1 MKKNWRLTLGTWM
14 FYVPFV
20 MFFGAPVMIPL
31 IGLSATQATALVG
44 GIFVAA
50 EVIWFAS
57 IPLLGKEGFKQMKS
71 QAFSLLKPNTGPISR
86 IRHQTG
92 TWMFTVGILSQV
104 GLGVTVMMVY
114 FFVGGKD
121 PEIPIMGLSF
131 EEQALLYVYLQIAAM
146 ACMVASV
153 YVLGADFWERLNH
166 AFEWPE
172 QGKDDSF

>member
-1 MKKNWRLTLGTWM
+1 MPDHNLKSTSMKKNWRLILGTWM

-57 IPLLGKEGFKQMKS
+57 IPLLGMEGFKQMKS

-86 IRHQTG
+86 IRHQAG

-104 GLGVTVMMVY
+104 GLGVTVMMAY
-114 FFVGGKD
+114 FFCWGQRSRDSHYGLVIRGAGPALCLSSNRRHGLHGG
-121 PEIPIMGLSF
+121 IRLCFGGGF
-131 EEQALLYVYLQIAAM
+131 
-146 ACMVASV
+146 
-153 YVLGADFWERLNH
+153 LGAIESCL
-166 AFEWPE
+166 
-172 QGKDDSF
+172 